1 MQGES
6 DKAGENHLLGEF
18 VLSNIPP
25 APKGEPEIEVAF
37 DIDSNGIVSV
47 SARDMAT
54 QGEQSIT
61 VRATGTLSE
70 DEIEEIIKEHE
81 EYELPQEK

>member
-1 MQGES
+1 M
-6 DKAGENHLLGEF
+6 
-18 VLSNIPP
+18 LSNIPA
-25 APKGEPEIEVAF
+25 APKGDPEIAVSF
-37 DIDSNGIVSV
+37 VIDSNGIVSV

-70 DEIEEIIKEHE
+70 DEIQEIIEEHE